1 MVDVVAPEAVAPPVG
16 GQPLPSL
23 VSVLAVPPSKDRK
36 YYPDMDTF
44 MKVSTPVSFSL
55 RLS

>member
-1 MVDVVAPEAVAPPVG
+1 MVNAVAPDAVAPPVG
-16 GQPLPSL
+16 GQPVPSL
-23 VSVLAVPPSKDRK
+23 VSVLAVPPSQDQK

-44 MKVSTPVSFSL
+44 MKVSILVYFSL